1 MKYDHPDP
9 RNPQHSLYK
18 HAPIIYGAKFQ
29 YAAKDDDSSP
39 LDTDGVLC
47 VKSIVG
53 TLMFY
58 GRAVDNK
65 ILVSLIEIGQHQAAA
80 TQATSDSIIQLLDYV
95 ATYPSYS
102 ITFLASE
109 MILSAYSDAVY
120 LNVTKSCSRA
130 GAHIMLSENVPVPAY
145 NGPILTIAQII

>member
-1 MKYDHPDP
+1 MDNYIANLRVKYDHPDP

-29 YAAKDDDSSP
+29 YSAKDDNSSP

-47 VKSIVG
+47 VQSIVG

-65 ILVSLIEIGQHQAAA
+65 ILVSLIEIGQHQAAS
-80 TQATSDSIIQLLDYV
+80 TQATNGAILHLLDYV
-95 ATYPSYS
+95 SPYPRNG
-102 ITFLASE
+102 ITFQARE
-109 MILSAYSDAVY
+109 MILSAHSDA
-120 LNVTKSCSRA
+120 A
-130 GAHIMLSENVPVPAY
+130 
-145 NGPILTIAQII
+145 